1 MVGYRRGPLAH
12 RYRLPRP
19 FQGRRAGG
27 SHAIKFASYR
37 LENERR
43 TPSRLLGR
51 LRRGSRWLVTSGCL
65 RSSDWAAPPACA
77 CYVEQTVRRHNSD
90 WMVPPARACNV
101 EQAMRGHGSAVYVVA
116 LAQTRSREDARL
128 LLRASSPFGC
138 AQGRWLGRWR
148 RGRPSPGPACRRA
161 ASWR

>member
-43 TPSRLLGR
+43 TPPRLLGR

-77 CYVEQTVRRHNSD
+77 CYVVLCGADGAQAQQRLDGTASPRWLCGTGDAQARQRGIRC
-90 WMVPPARACNV
+90 RACAN
-101 EQAMRGHGSAVYVVA
+101 ALPRGRLPVA
-116 LAQTRSREDARL
+116 LLELARL
-128 LLRASSPFGC
+128 SAARKADGQADGGGDDP
-138 AQGRWLGRWR
+138 AQ
-148 RGRPSPGPACRRA
+148 A
-161 ASWR
+161 